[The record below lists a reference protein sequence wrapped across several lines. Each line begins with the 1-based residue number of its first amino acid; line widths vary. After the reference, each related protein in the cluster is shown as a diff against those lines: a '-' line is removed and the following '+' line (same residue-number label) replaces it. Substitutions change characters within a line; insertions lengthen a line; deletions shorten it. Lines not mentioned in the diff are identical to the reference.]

1 MLAVIH
7 ILYVFLTLQLES
19 NSSGTVLKWT
29 DESPSDF
36 WSFILND
43 PSSFIFSLAAA
54 AGSIATAFALYY
66 IHKQSRFLEYTLP
79 RPWIGITRIAY
90 NSSKNEVMFLITN
103 FGHFP
108 AKVTALI
115 SKDSQTQPSR
125 IDIAKGHINQTEITI
140 FPGNEKKHR
149 MPTIGE
155 SLPYLG
161 FIIEYTRPIETKKE
175 RKERY
180 GIIYQYSSD
189 KNEFATIDEWV
200 E

>member
-1 MLAVIH
+1 
-7 ILYVFLTLQLES
+7 LEFY
-19 NSSGTVLKWT
+19 LFK
-29 DESPSDF
+29 
-36 WSFILND
+36 
-43 PSSFIFSLAAA
+43 AAA

-79 RPWIGITRIAY
+79 RPWIGITGISYNIAKEQLMI
-90 NSSKNEVMFLITN
+90 SITN

-108 AKVTALI
+108 ARVTALI
-115 SKDSQTQPSR
+115 SKDSETQPSR
-125 IDIAKGHINQTEITI
+125 IDIAKGHVNRTEITI

-155 SLPYLG
+155 SLPYVG
-161 FIIEYTRPIETKKE
+161 FIIEYTQPMETKKE

-180 GIIYQYSSD
+180 GIIYRYSSD
-189 KNEFATIDEWV
+189 KNEFATIDEWF